1 MEKPSSHHVDRGWGG
16 APAAP
21 LRPDRGHGA
30 HARHCPGH
38 GGRVRKIQVP
48 RPAGGCKSMFASGTI
63 FSVEPPNDATRAPR
77 PRPRREPLDQI
88 REFGKVGCGVHA
100 QNRLHFCRRRTIWE
114 GNYRNEASDTS
125 GAKNKPRRDG
135 GVADPH
141 TREPDGR
148 SRSRTR
154 TATRPARA
162 RRETR
167 PPGAAP
173 ARSGSHATKPR
184 WRFCFFFLPKRK
196 APPSFMWKLK

>member
-16 APAAP
+16 TRSPPLCGLTGATVPTPGTAPATAVG
-21 LRPDRGHGA
+21 RGKYK
-30 HARHCPGH
+30 CPGRQ
-38 GGRVRKIQVP
+38 GG
-48 RPAGGCKSMFASGTI
+48 GKSMFASGTI
-63 FSVEPPNDATRAPR
+63 FSVEPPNDATRAPARR
-77 PRPRREPLDQI
+77 PRQEPLDQI

-125 GAKNKPRRDG
+125 GTKNKPRRDG
-135 GVADPH
+135 GGADPH
-141 TREPDGR
+141 AGADGR

-184 WRFCFFFLPKRK
+184 W
-196 APPSFMWKLK
+196 